1 MRLIGD
7 RLSNTRLRVELA
19 RGHLLYGEWLRREGQ
34 RGAAREHLHTAH
46 QMLNAMSVAAF
57 AERARRELLATGE
70 KMRTRSPATIGSL
83 TAQEAQIAR
92 LVRQGLS
99 NPEVGTRLFLSPRT
113 VEWHLGNIFTKVGV
127 SSRRQLRDVNLDAV
141 APRVP
146 TPTAL
151 ASATTSSWAYAFI
164 VGALLMVSAAV
175 IGGWLLRPRPAEPR
189 PVVESAVTPSP
200 AAVVRQMTRCGCHGL
215 HSANRPGG
223 EAMSKEQKLALDA
236 VLSQGEL
243 DMQADVPTL
252 RATFNELM
260 ARIPVPDDVQQSP
273 TTIGGVGGIEVTV
286 RGADADPDG
295 VILYF
300 HGGVYVIGT
309 AAATVPLV
317 GDLARRTGT
326 RAITLDYRLA
336 PEHPYPAAV
345 ADAQDAYQGLL
356 AQGVD
361 AGQIALAGESAGGG
375 LAVATL
381 LALRDADVP
390 LPSCAFLMSPYADL
404 TLSGDSIADREAV
417 DRTLTPEGL
426 RLRIPDYVA
435 GADASDPL
443 ISPVFADLTGL
454 PPLLIQVGSNEILLS
469 DALRLAERAAMADV
483 TVTLDVTDSVP
494 HVFQAFAA
502 MLDEADAALD
512 RASTFLR
519 TNLAAA
525 ERLGTA

>member
-1 MRLIGD
+1 M
-7 RLSNTRLRVELA
+7 SN
-19 RGHLLYGEWLRREGQ
+19 
-34 RGAAREHLHTAH
+34 
-46 QMLNAMSVAAF
+46 
-57 AERARRELLATGE
+57 
-70 KMRTRSPATIGSL
+70 
-83 TAQEAQIAR
+83 
-92 LVRQGLS
+92 
-99 NPEVGTRLFLSPRT
+99 
-113 VEWHLGNIFTKVGV
+113 
-127 SSRRQLRDVNLDAV
+127 
-141 APRVP
+141 
-146 TPTAL
+146 
-151 ASATTSSWAYAFI
+151 
-164 VGALLMVSAAV
+164 
-175 IGGWLLRPRPAEPR
+175 
-189 PVVESAVTPSP
+189 
-200 AAVVRQMTRCGCHGL
+200 
-215 HSANRPGG
+215 
-223 EAMSKEQKLALDA
+223 EQKLALDA
-236 VLSQGEL
+236 VLSQGGL
-243 DMQADVPTL
+243 DLQADVPTL

-273 TTIGGVGGIEVTV
+273 TTIGGVGAIEVTFP
-286 RGADADPDG
+286 GADADG

-356 AQGVD
+356 EQGVD
-361 AGQIALAGESAGGG
+361 AGQIALVGESAGGG
-375 LAVATL
+375 LALATL
-381 LALRDADVP
+381 LALRDADIP
-390 LPSCAFLMSPYADL
+390 LPSSAFLMSPYADL
-404 TLSGDSIADREAV
+404 TLSGDSIANREAV

-454 PPLLIQVGSNEILLS
+454 PPLLIQAGSNEILLS

-519 TNLAAA
+519 TNLAAT
-525 ERLGTA
+525 ERLGAT

>member
-1 MRLIGD
+1 
-7 RLSNTRLRVELA
+7 
-19 RGHLLYGEWLRREGQ
+19 
-34 RGAAREHLHTAH
+34 
-46 QMLNAMSVAAF
+46 
-57 AERARRELLATGE
+57 
-70 KMRTRSPATIGSL
+70 
-83 TAQEAQIAR
+83 
-92 LVRQGLS
+92 
-99 NPEVGTRLFLSPRT
+99 
-113 VEWHLGNIFTKVGV
+113 
-127 SSRRQLRDVNLDAV
+127 
-141 APRVP
+141 
-146 TPTAL
+146 
-151 ASATTSSWAYAFI
+151 
-164 VGALLMVSAAV
+164 
-175 IGGWLLRPRPAEPR
+175 
-189 PVVESAVTPSP
+189 
-200 AAVVRQMTRCGCHGL
+200 
-215 HSANRPGG
+215 
-223 EAMSKEQKLALDA
+223 MSKEQKLALDA
-236 VLSQGEL
+236 VLSQGGL
-243 DMQADVPTL
+243 DLQADVPTL

-273 TTIGGVGGIEVTV
+273 TTIGGGGAIEVTV
-286 RGADADPDG
+286 PGAAATDG
-295 VILYF
+295 VILYL

-317 GDLARRTGT
+317 GELARRTGT

-356 AQGVD
+356 EQGVD

-381 LALRDADVP
+381 LALRDADIP

-469 DALRLAERAAMADV
+469 DAIRLAERAAMADV

-494 HVFQAFAA
+494 HVFQAFAGI
-502 MLDEADAALD
+502 LDEADAALD

-519 TNLAAA
+519 TNLATTD
-525 ERLGTA
+525 RLGAA